1 MKFNIYDII
10 IVVVIALQA
19 MGLVQ
24 IWIVSSL
31 LLSAIICFPC
41 AVMQFVHIFKTHKI
55 KPIILFFICWFIY
68 AMCSVF
74 WTIDVDGVAF
84 RSVYEF
90 MLYMVVFVGLSFCVE
105 KSQMPQ
111 KSFLLGWT
119 ILPILTFPLA
129 FWEINTGLHLP
140 FCYTE
145 GFEITGADGEF
156 GERIFASTTFAN
168 LNTYVSLLCV
178 CLPFMFSAI
187 FIYDRY
193 KWFFFVIAIISIV
206 LLLINSSRGGMLVL
220 VVDLVLFLCF
230 YYRSNLRYKSLV
242 SILVFV
248 IGAYFLVMYGELLF
262 NQLFGRLDSL
272 SNSGSSL
279 FEDSYRMDLI
289 VSGLGLSVSSMG
301 IGWGIE
307 AMNEAYD
314 TMTQVAIHRAH
325 NFIVEFLIVYGW
337 PLFII
342 FAYFIMKS
350 LLKIAKDGDMGV
362 RYLGYTIFCSFWPWM
377 VIDDTF
383 FERKFVWFFI
393 MTIFLLP
400 CINSEEKLLDE

>member
-41 AVMQFVHIFKTHKI
+41 AIMQFTNIIRVHKI
-55 KPIILFFICWFIY
+55 KSIILFFLCWFIH
-68 AMCSVF
+68 ASCSIV
-74 WTIDVDGVAF
+74 WTIDEDGVALT
-84 RSVYEF
+84 SLYEF
-90 MLYMVVFVGLSFCVE
+90 MLYLIVFIGLFYCIK
-105 KSQMPQ
+105 KSNTPQ

-119 ILPILTFPLA
+119 LLSLLTFPIA

-145 GFEITGADGEF
+145 GFEITGADGLTE
-156 GERIFASTTFAN
+156 ERIFASTTFAN

-187 FIYDRY
+187 FVYDRY
-193 KWFFFVIAIISIV
+193 KWFFFVVSIISIV
-206 LLLINSSRGGMLVL
+206 LLLINSSIGGMLVIII
-220 VVDLVLFLCF
+220 DLFLFLWF
-230 YYRSNLRYKSLV
+230 YYRSNLQYKSIV
-242 SILVFV
+242 SVLVFV
-248 IGAYFLVMYGELLF
+248 IAAYFLGMYGDILF
-262 NQLFGRLDSL
+262 NQLLGRLDSL

-279 FEDSYRMDLI
+279 FEDSYRGDLI
-289 VSGLGLSVSSMG
+289 IFGLELSFTSFG

-307 AMNEAYD
+307 SMNEAYAK
-314 TMTQVAIHRAH
+314 MTPVTIHRAH
-325 NFIVEFLIVYGW
+325 NFVVEFLIVYGW
-337 PLFII
+337 PLFIV
-342 FAYFIMKS
+342 FAYFFIRS
-350 LLKIAKDGDMGV
+350 LLKIIRHYDLGIT
-362 RYLGYTIFCSFWPWM
+362 YLGYAILCSFLPWM

-383 FERKFVWFFI
+383 FERKFVWFFL

-400 CINSEEKLLDE
+400 HIKVEEEF

>member
-41 AVMQFVHIFKTHKI
+41 AIMQFTNIIRVHKI
-55 KPIILFFICWFIY
+55 KSIILFFLCWFIY
-68 AMCSVF
+68 ASCSIV
-74 WTIDVDGVAF
+74 WTIDEDGVALT
-84 RSVYEF
+84 SLYEF
-90 MLYMVVFVGLSFCVE
+90 MLYLIVFIGLFYCIK
-105 KSQMPQ
+105 KSNTPQ

-119 ILPILTFPLA
+119 LLSLLTFPIA

-145 GFEITGADGEF
+145 GFEITGADGLTE
-156 GERIFASTTFAN
+156 ERIFASTTFAN

-187 FIYDRY
+187 FVYDRY
-193 KWFFFVIAIISIV
+193 KWFFFVVSIISIV
-206 LLLINSSRGGMLVL
+206 LLLINSSRGGMLVIII
-220 VVDLVLFLCF
+220 DLFLFLWF
-230 YYRSNLRYKSLV
+230 YYRSNLQYKSIV
-242 SILVFV
+242 SVLVFV
-248 IGAYFLVMYGELLF
+248 IAAYFLGMYGDILF
-262 NQLFGRLDSL
+262 NQLLGRLDSL

-279 FEDSYRMDLI
+279 FEDSYRGDLI
-289 VSGLGLSVSSMG
+289 IFGLELSFTSFG

-307 AMNEAYD
+307 SMNEAYAK
-314 TMTQVAIHRAH
+314 MTPVTIHRAH
-325 NFIVEFLIVYGW
+325 NFVVEFLIVYGW
-337 PLFII
+337 PLFIV
-342 FAYFIMKS
+342 FAYFFIRS
-350 LLKIAKDGDMGV
+350 LLKIIRHYDLGIT
-362 RYLGYTIFCSFWPWM
+362 YLGYAILCSFLPWM

-383 FERKFVWFFI
+383 FERKFVWFFL

-400 CINSEEKLLDE
+400 HIKVEEEF

>member
-10 IVVVIALQA
+10 IVVVIALQS

-41 AVMQFVHIFKTHKI
+41 AIMQFTNIIRVHKI
-55 KPIILFFICWFIY
+55 KSIILFFLCWFIY
-68 AMCSVF
+68 ASCSIV
-74 WTIDVDGVAF
+74 WTIDEDGVALT
-84 RSVYEF
+84 SLYEF
-90 MLYMVVFVGLSFCVE
+90 VLYLIVFIGLFYCIK
-105 KSQMPQ
+105 KSNTPQ

-119 ILPILTFPLA
+119 LLSLLTFPIA

-145 GFEITGADGEF
+145 GFEITGADGLTE
-156 GERIFASTTFAN
+156 ERIFASTTFAN

-187 FIYDRY
+187 FVYDRY
-193 KWFFFVIAIISIV
+193 KWFFFVVSIISIV
-206 LLLINSSRGGMLVL
+206 LLLINSSRGGMLVIII
-220 VVDLVLFLCF
+220 DLFLFLWF
-230 YYRSNLRYKSLV
+230 YYRSNLQYKSIV
-242 SILVFV
+242 SVLVFV
-248 IGAYFLVMYGELLF
+248 IAAYFLGMYGDILF
-262 NQLFGRLDSL
+262 NQLLGRLDSL

-279 FEDSYRMDLI
+279 FEDSYRGDLI
-289 VSGLGLSVSSMG
+289 IFGLELSFTSFG

-307 AMNEAYD
+307 SMNEAYAK
-314 TMTQVAIHRAH
+314 MTPVTIHRAH
-325 NFIVEFLIVYGW
+325 NFVVEFLIVYGW
-337 PLFII
+337 PLFIV
-342 FAYFIMKS
+342 FAYFFIRS
-350 LLKIAKDGDMGV
+350 LLKIIRHYDLGV
-362 RYLGYTIFCSFWPWM
+362 TYLGYAILCSFLPWM

-383 FERKFVWFFI
+383 FERKFVWFFL

-400 CINSEEKLLDE
+400 HIKVEEEF

>member
-31 LLSAIICFPC
+31 LLSAVICFPC
-41 AVMQFVHIFKTHKI
+41 AIMQFTNIIRVHKI
-55 KPIILFFICWFIY
+55 KSIILFFLCWFIY
-68 AMCSVF
+68 ASCSIV
-74 WTIDVDGVAF
+74 WTIDEDGVALT
-84 RSVYEF
+84 SLYEF
-90 MLYMVVFVGLSFCVE
+90 MLYLIVFIGLFYCIK
-105 KSQMPQ
+105 KSNIPQ

-119 ILPILTFPLA
+119 LLSLLTFPIA

-145 GFEITGADGEF
+145 GFEITGADGLTE
-156 GERIFASTTFAN
+156 ERIFASTTFAN

-187 FIYDRY
+187 FVYDRY
-193 KWFFFVIAIISIV
+193 KWFFFVVSIISIV
-206 LLLINSSRGGMLVL
+206 LLLINSSRGGMLVIII
-220 VVDLVLFLCF
+220 DLFLFLWF
-230 YYRSNLRYKSLV
+230 YYRSNLQYKSIV
-242 SILVFV
+242 SVLVFV
-248 IGAYFLVMYGELLF
+248 IAAYFLGMYGDILF
-262 NQLFGRLDSL
+262 NQLLGRLDSL

-279 FEDSYRMDLI
+279 FEDSYRGDLI
-289 VSGLGLSVSSMG
+289 IFGLELSFTSFG

-307 AMNEAYD
+307 SMNEAYAK
-314 TMTQVAIHRAH
+314 MTPVTIHRAH
-325 NFIVEFLIVYGW
+325 NFVVEFLIVYGW
-337 PLFII
+337 PLFIV
-342 FAYFIMKS
+342 FAYFFIRS
-350 LLKIAKDGDMGV
+350 LLKIIRHYDLGIT
-362 RYLGYTIFCSFWPWM
+362 YLGYAILCSFLPWM

-383 FERKFVWFFI
+383 FERKFVWFFL

-400 CINSEEKLLDE
+400 HIKVEEEF

>member
-41 AVMQFVHIFKTHKI
+41 AIMQFTNIIRVHKI
-55 KPIILFFICWFIY
+55 KSIILFFLCWFIY
-68 AMCSVF
+68 ATCSIV
-74 WTIDVDGVAF
+74 WTIDEDGVALT
-84 RSVYEF
+84 SLYEF
-90 MLYMVVFVGLSFCVE
+90 MLYLIVFIGLFYCIK
-105 KSQMPQ
+105 KSNTPQ

-119 ILPILTFPLA
+119 LLSLLTFPIA

-145 GFEITGADGEF
+145 GFEITGADGLTE
-156 GERIFASTTFAN
+156 ERIFASTTFAN

-187 FIYDRY
+187 FVYDRY
-193 KWFFFVIAIISIV
+193 KWFFFVVSIISIV
-206 LLLINSSRGGMLVL
+206 LLLINSSRGGMLVIII
-220 VVDLVLFLCF
+220 DLFLFLWF
-230 YYRSNLRYKSLV
+230 YYRSNLQYKSIV
-242 SILVFV
+242 SVLVFV
-248 IGAYFLVMYGELLF
+248 IAAYFLGMYGDILF
-262 NQLFGRLDSL
+262 NQLLGRLDSL

-279 FEDSYRMDLI
+279 FEDSYREDLI
-289 VSGLGLSVSSMG
+289 IFGLELSFTSFG

-307 AMNEAYD
+307 SMNEAYAK
-314 TMTQVAIHRAH
+314 MTPVTIHRAH
-325 NFIVEFLIVYGW
+325 NFVVEFLIVYGW
-337 PLFII
+337 PLFIV
-342 FAYFIMKS
+342 FAYFFIRS
-350 LLKIAKDGDMGV
+350 LLKIIRYYDLGIT
-362 RYLGYTIFCSFWPWM
+362 YLGYAILCSFLPWM

-383 FERKFVWFFI
+383 FERKFVWFFL

-400 CINSEEKLLDE
+400 HIKVEEEF

>member
-41 AVMQFVHIFKTHKI
+41 AIMQFTNIIRVHKI
-55 KPIILFFICWFIY
+55 KSIILFFLCWFIY
-68 AMCSVF
+68 ASCSIV
-74 WTIDVDGVAF
+74 WTIDEDGVALT
-84 RSVYEF
+84 SLYEF
-90 MLYMVVFVGLSFCVE
+90 MLYLIVFIGLFYCIK
-105 KSQMPQ
+105 KSNTPQ

-119 ILPILTFPLA
+119 LLSLLTFPIA

-145 GFEITGADGEF
+145 GFEITGADGLTE
-156 GERIFASTTFAN
+156 ERIFASTTFAN

-187 FIYDRY
+187 FVYDRY
-193 KWFFFVIAIISIV
+193 KWFFFVVSIISIV
-206 LLLINSSRGGMLVL
+206 LLLINSSRGGMLVIII
-220 VVDLVLFLCF
+220 DLFLFLWF
-230 YYRSNLRYKSLV
+230 YYRSNLQYKSIV

-248 IGAYFLVMYGELLF
+248 IAAYFLGMYGDILF
-262 NQLFGRLDSL
+262 NQLLGRLDSL

-279 FEDSYRMDLI
+279 FEDSYRGDLI
-289 VSGLGLSVSSMG
+289 IFGLELSFTSFG

-307 AMNEAYD
+307 SMNEAYAK
-314 TMTQVAIHRAH
+314 MTPVTIHRAH
-325 NFIVEFLIVYGW
+325 NFVVEFLIVYGW
-337 PLFII
+337 PLFIV
-342 FAYFIMKS
+342 FAYFFIRS
-350 LLKIAKDGDMGV
+350 LLKIIRYYDLGIT
-362 RYLGYTIFCSFWPWM
+362 YLGYAILCSFLPWM

-383 FERKFVWFFI
+383 FERKFVWFFL

-400 CINSEEKLLDE
+400 HIKVEEEF

>member
-41 AVMQFVHIFKTHKI
+41 AIMQFTNIIRVHKI
-55 KPIILFFICWFIY
+55 KSIILFFLCWFIY
-68 AMCSVF
+68 ASCSIV
-74 WTIDVDGVAF
+74 WTIDEDGVALT
-84 RSVYEF
+84 SLYEF
-90 MLYMVVFVGLSFCVE
+90 MLYLIVFIGLFYCIK
-105 KSQMPQ
+105 KSNTPQ

-119 ILPILTFPLA
+119 LLSLLTFPIA

-145 GFEITGADGEF
+145 GFEITGADGLTE
-156 GERIFASTTFAN
+156 ERIFASTTFAN

-187 FIYDRY
+187 FVYDRY
-193 KWFFFVIAIISIV
+193 KWFFFVVSIISIV
-206 LLLINSSRGGMLVL
+206 LLLINSSRGGMLVIII
-220 VVDLVLFLCF
+220 DLFLFLWF
-230 YYRSNLRYKSLV
+230 YYRSNLQYKSIV
-242 SILVFV
+242 SVLVFV
-248 IGAYFLVMYGELLF
+248 IAAYFLGMYGDILF
-262 NQLFGRLDSL
+262 NQLLGRLDSL

-279 FEDSYRMDLI
+279 FEDSYRGDLI
-289 VSGLGLSVSSMG
+289 IFGLELSFTSFG

-307 AMNEAYD
+307 SMNEAYAK
-314 TMTQVAIHRAH
+314 MTPVTIHRAH
-325 NFIVEFLIVYGW
+325 NFVVEFLIVYGW
-337 PLFII
+337 PLFIV
-342 FAYFIMKS
+342 FAYFFIRS
-350 LLKIAKDGDMGV
+350 LLKIIRHYDLGV
-362 RYLGYTIFCSFWPWM
+362 TYLGYAILCSFLPWM

-383 FERKFVWFFI
+383 FERKFVWFFL

-400 CINSEEKLLDE
+400 QVKVEEEF

>member
-10 IVVVIALQA
+10 IVVVIALQS

-41 AVMQFVHIFKTHKI
+41 AIMQFTNIIRVHKI
-55 KPIILFFICWFIY
+55 KSIILFFLCWFIY
-68 AMCSVF
+68 ASCSIV
-74 WTIDVDGVAF
+74 WTIDEDGVALT
-84 RSVYEF
+84 SLYEF
-90 MLYMVVFVGLSFCVE
+90 MLYLIVFIGLFYCIK
-105 KSQMPQ
+105 KSNTPQ

-119 ILPILTFPLA
+119 LLSLLTFPIA

-145 GFEITGADGEF
+145 GFEITGADGLTE
-156 GERIFASTTFAN
+156 ERIFASTTFAN

-187 FIYDRY
+187 FVYDRY
-193 KWFFFVIAIISIV
+193 KWFFFVVSIISIV
-206 LLLINSSRGGMLVL
+206 LLLINSSRGGMLVIII
-220 VVDLVLFLCF
+220 DLFLFLWF
-230 YYRSNLRYKSLV
+230 YYRSNLQYKSIV
-242 SILVFV
+242 SVLVFV
-248 IGAYFLVMYGELLF
+248 IAAYFLGMYGDILF
-262 NQLFGRLDSL
+262 NQLLGRLDSL

-279 FEDSYRMDLI
+279 FEDSYRGDLI
-289 VSGLGLSVSSMG
+289 IFGLELSFTSFG

-307 AMNEAYD
+307 SMNEAYAK
-314 TMTQVAIHRAH
+314 MTPVTIHRAH
-325 NFIVEFLIVYGW
+325 NFVVEFLIVYGW
-337 PLFII
+337 PLFIV
-342 FAYFIMKS
+342 FAYFFIRS
-350 LLKIAKDGDMGV
+350 LLKIIRHYDLGV
-362 RYLGYTIFCSFWPWM
+362 TYLGYAILCSFLPWM

-383 FERKFVWFFI
+383 FERKFVWFFL

-400 CINSEEKLLDE
+400 HIKVEEEF

>member
-41 AVMQFVHIFKTHKI
+41 AIMQFTNIIRVHKI
-55 KPIILFFICWFIY
+55 KSIILFFLCWFIY
-68 AMCSVF
+68 ASCSIV
-74 WTIDVDGVAF
+74 WTIDEDGVALT
-84 RSVYEF
+84 SLYEF
-90 MLYMVVFVGLSFCVE
+90 MLYLIVFIGLFYCIK
-105 KSQMPQ
+105 KSNTPQ

-119 ILPILTFPLA
+119 LLSLLTFPIA

-145 GFEITGADGEF
+145 GFEITGADGLTE
-156 GERIFASTTFAN
+156 ERIFASTTFAN

-187 FIYDRY
+187 FVYDRY
-193 KWFFFVIAIISIV
+193 KWFFFVVSIISIV
-206 LLLINSSRGGMLVL
+206 LLLINSSRGGMLVIII
-220 VVDLVLFLCF
+220 DLFLFLWF
-230 YYRSNLRYKSLV
+230 YYRSNLQYKSIV
-242 SILVFV
+242 SVLVFV
-248 IGAYFLVMYGELLF
+248 IAAYFLGMYGDILF
-262 NQLFGRLDSL
+262 NQLLGRLDSL

-279 FEDSYRMDLI
+279 FEDSYRGDLI
-289 VSGLGLSVSSMG
+289 IFGLELSFTSFG

-307 AMNEAYD
+307 SMNEAYAK
-314 TMTQVAIHRAH
+314 MTPVTIHRAH
-325 NFIVEFLIVYGW
+325 NFVVEFLIVYGW
-337 PLFII
+337 PLFIV
-342 FAYFIMKS
+342 FAYFFIRS
-350 LLKIAKDGDMGV
+350 LLKIIRHYDLGIN
-362 RYLGYTIFCSFWPWM
+362 YLGYAILCSFLPWM

-383 FERKFVWFFI
+383 FERKFVWFFL

-400 CINSEEKLLDE
+400 HIKVEEEF

>member
-1 MKFNIYDII
+1 MKFNICDII

-41 AVMQFVHIFKTHKI
+41 AIMQFTNIIRVHKI
-55 KPIILFFICWFIY
+55 KSIILFFLCWFIY
-68 AMCSVF
+68 ASCSIV
-74 WTIDVDGVAF
+74 WTIDEDGVALT
-84 RSVYEF
+84 SLYEF
-90 MLYMVVFVGLSFCVE
+90 MLYLIVFIGLFYCIK
-105 KSQMPQ
+105 KSNTPQ

-119 ILPILTFPLA
+119 LLSLLTFPIA

-145 GFEITGADGEF
+145 GFEITGVDGLTE
-156 GERIFASTTFAN
+156 ERIFASTTFAN

-187 FIYDRY
+187 FVYDRY
-193 KWFFFVIAIISIV
+193 KWFFFVVSIISIV
-206 LLLINSSRGGMLVL
+206 LLLINSSRGGMLVIII
-220 VVDLVLFLCF
+220 DLFLFLWF
-230 YYRSNLRYKSLV
+230 YYRSNLQYKSIV
-242 SILVFV
+242 SVLVF
-248 IGAYFLVMYGELLF
+248 IIAAYFLGMYGDILF
-262 NQLFGRLDSL
+262 NQLLGRLDSL

-279 FEDSYRMDLI
+279 FEDSYRGDLI
-289 VSGLGLSVSSMG
+289 IFGLELSFTSFG

-307 AMNEAYD
+307 SMNEAYAK
-314 TMTQVAIHRAH
+314 MTPVTIHRAH
-325 NFIVEFLIVYGW
+325 NFVVEFLIVYGW
-337 PLFII
+337 PLFIV
-342 FAYFIMKS
+342 FAYFFIRS
-350 LLKIAKDGDMGV
+350 LLKIIRHYDLGV
-362 RYLGYTIFCSFWPWM
+362 TYLGYAILCSFLPWM

-383 FERKFVWFFI
+383 FERKFVWFFL

-400 CINSEEKLLDE
+400 HIKVEEEF

>member
-41 AVMQFVHIFKTHKI
+41 AIMQFTNIIRVHKI
-55 KPIILFFICWFIY
+55 KSIILFFLCWFIH
-68 AMCSVF
+68 ASCSIV
-74 WTIDVDGVAF
+74 WTIDEDGVALT
-84 RSVYEF
+84 SLYEF
-90 MLYMVVFVGLSFCVE
+90 MLYLIVFIGLFYCIK
-105 KSQMPQ
+105 KSNTPQ

-119 ILPILTFPLA
+119 LLSLLTFPIA

-145 GFEITGADGEF
+145 GFEITGADGLTE
-156 GERIFASTTFAN
+156 ERIFASTTFAN

-187 FIYDRY
+187 FVYDRY
-193 KWFFFVIAIISIV
+193 KWFFFVVSIISIV
-206 LLLINSSRGGMLVL
+206 LLLINSSRGGMLVIII
-220 VVDLVLFLCF
+220 DLFLFLWF
-230 YYRSNLRYKSLV
+230 YYRSNLQYKSIV
-242 SILVFV
+242 SVLVFV
-248 IGAYFLVMYGELLF
+248 IAAYFLGMYGDILF
-262 NQLFGRLDSL
+262 NQLLGRLDSL

-279 FEDSYRMDLI
+279 FEDSYRGDLI
-289 VSGLGLSVSSMG
+289 IFGLELSFTSFG

-307 AMNEAYD
+307 SMNEAYAK
-314 TMTQVAIHRAH
+314 MTPVTIHRAH
-325 NFIVEFLIVYGW
+325 NFVVEFLIVYGW
-337 PLFII
+337 PLFIV
-342 FAYFIMKS
+342 FAYFFIRS
-350 LLKIAKDGDMGV
+350 LLKIIRHYDLGIT
-362 RYLGYTIFCSFWPWM
+362 YLGYAILCSFLPWM

-383 FERKFVWFFI
+383 FERKFVWFFL

-400 CINSEEKLLDE
+400 HIKVEEEF

>member
-41 AVMQFVHIFKTHKI
+41 AIMQFTNIIRVHKI
-55 KPIILFFICWFIY
+55 KSIILFFLCWFIY
-68 AMCSVF
+68 ASCSIV
-74 WTIDVDGVAF
+74 WTIDEDGVALT
-84 RSVYEF
+84 SLYEF
-90 MLYMVVFVGLSFCVE
+90 MLYLIVFIGLFYCIK
-105 KSQMPQ
+105 KSNTPQ

-119 ILPILTFPLA
+119 LLSLLTFPIA

-145 GFEITGADGEF
+145 GFEITGADGLTE
-156 GERIFASTTFAN
+156 ERIFASTTFAN

-187 FIYDRY
+187 FVYDRY
-193 KWFFFVIAIISIV
+193 KWFFFVVSIISIV
-206 LLLINSSRGGMLVL
+206 LLLINSSRGGMLVIII
-220 VVDLVLFLCF
+220 DLFLFLWF
-230 YYRSNLRYKSLV
+230 YYRSNLQYKSIV

-248 IGAYFLVMYGELLF
+248 IAAYFLGMYGDILF
-262 NQLFGRLDSL
+262 NQLLGRLDSL

-279 FEDSYRMDLI
+279 FEDSYRGDLI
-289 VSGLGLSVSSMG
+289 IFGLELSFTSFG

-307 AMNEAYD
+307 SMNEAYAK
-314 TMTQVAIHRAH
+314 MTPVTIHRAH
-325 NFIVEFLIVYGW
+325 NFVVEFLIVYGW
-337 PLFII
+337 PLFIV
-342 FAYFIMKS
+342 FAYFFIRS
-350 LLKIAKDGDMGV
+350 LLKIIRYYDLGIT
-362 RYLGYTIFCSFWPWM
+362 YLGYAILCSFLPWM

-383 FERKFVWFFI
+383 FERKFVWFFL
-393 MTIFLLP
+393 MTIFLLK
-400 CINSEEKLLDE
+400 IL

>member
-1 MKFNIYDII
+1 MKINIYDII

-31 LLSAIICFPC
+31 LLSAVICFPY
-41 AVMQFVHIFKTHKI
+41 AVMQFVNIFKTHKI
-55 KPIILFFICWFIY
+55 KPIVLFFISWFIY
-68 AMCSVF
+68 ALCSAF
-74 WTIDVDGVAF
+74 WTIDTDGVAF

-90 MLYMVVFVGLSFCVE
+90 MLYMVVFVGLYFCVE
-105 KSQMPQ
+105 KSRMPQ

-140 FCYTE
+140 FCFTE
-145 GFEITGADGEF
+145 GFEITGADGETV
-156 GERIFASTTFAN
+156 ERTFASTTFAN

-187 FIYDRY
+187 FVYDRF
-193 KWFFFVIAIISIV
+193 KWFFFVISIISIV
-206 LLLINSSRGGMLVL
+206 LLLINSSRGGMLVI
-220 VVDLVLFLCF
+220 VVDLLLFLWF
-230 YYRSNLRYKSLV
+230 YYKSNLRYKSLV
-242 SILVFV
+242 SVLVFILGV
-248 IGAYFLVMYGELLF
+248 YFLGVYGELLF

-272 SNSGSSL
+272 SSSGSSL
-279 FEDSYRMDLI
+279 FEDSYRGDLI
-289 VSGLGLSVSSMG
+289 IYGLELSFTSLG

-307 AMNEAYD
+307 AMNEAYA
-314 TMTQVAIHRAH
+314 TMTPVTIHRAH
-325 NFIVEFLIVYGW
+325 NFVVEFLIVYGW
-337 PLFII
+337 PLFIV
-342 FAYFIMKS
+342 FAYFFIKS
-350 LLKIAKDGDMGV
+350 LFKIIRNYDLGLK
-362 RYLGYTIFCSFWPWM
+362 YLGYAILCSFLPWI

-393 MTIFLLP
+393 MTIFLLSQVK
-400 CINSEEKLLDE
+400 IEEES

>member
-41 AVMQFVHIFKTHKI
+41 AIMQFTNIIRVHKI
-55 KPIILFFICWFIY
+55 KSIILFFLCWFIY
-68 AMCSVF
+68 ASCSIV
-74 WTIDVDGVAF
+74 WTIDEDGVALT
-84 RSVYEF
+84 SLYEF
-90 MLYMVVFVGLSFCVE
+90 MLYLIVFIGLFYCIK
-105 KSQMPQ
+105 KSNTPQ

-119 ILPILTFPLA
+119 LLSLLTFPIA

-145 GFEITGADGEF
+145 GFEITGADGLTE
-156 GERIFASTTFAN
+156 ERIFASTTFAN

-187 FIYDRY
+187 FVYDRY
-193 KWFFFVIAIISIV
+193 KWFFFVVSIISIV
-206 LLLINSSRGGMLVL
+206 LLLINSSRGGMLVIII
-220 VVDLVLFLCF
+220 DLFLFLWF
-230 YYRSNLRYKSLV
+230 YYRSNLQYKSIV
-242 SILVFV
+242 SVLFFFIA
-248 IGAYFLVMYGELLF
+248 AYFLGMYGDILF
-262 NQLFGRLDSL
+262 NQLLGRLDSL

-279 FEDSYRMDLI
+279 FEDSYRGDLI
-289 VSGLGLSVSSMG
+289 IFGLELSFTSFG

-307 AMNEAYD
+307 SMNEAYAK
-314 TMTQVAIHRAH
+314 MTPVTIHRAH
-325 NFIVEFLIVYGW
+325 NFVVEFLIVYGW
-337 PLFII
+337 PLFIV
-342 FAYFIMKS
+342 FAYFFIRS
-350 LLKIAKDGDMGV
+350 LLKIIRHYDLGIT
-362 RYLGYTIFCSFWPWM
+362 YLGYAILCSFLPWM

-383 FERKFVWFFI
+383 FERKFVWFFL

-400 CINSEEKLLDE
+400 HIKVEEEF

>member
-10 IVVVIALQA
+10 IVVVIALQS

-41 AVMQFVHIFKTHKI
+41 AIMQFTNIIRVHKI
-55 KPIILFFICWFIY
+55 KSIILFFLCWFIY
-68 AMCSVF
+68 ASCSIV
-74 WTIDVDGVAF
+74 WTIDEDGVALT
-84 RSVYEF
+84 SLYEF
-90 MLYMVVFVGLSFCVE
+90 MLYLIVFIGLFYCIK
-105 KSQMPQ
+105 KSNTPQ

-119 ILPILTFPLA
+119 LLSLLTFPIA

-145 GFEITGADGEF
+145 GFEITGVDGLTE
-156 GERIFASTTFAN
+156 ERIFASTTFAN

-187 FIYDRY
+187 FVYDRY
-193 KWFFFVIAIISIV
+193 KWFFFVVSIISIV
-206 LLLINSSRGGMLVL
+206 LLLINSSRGGMLVIII
-220 VVDLVLFLCF
+220 DLFLFLWF
-230 YYRSNLRYKSLV
+230 YYRSNLQYKSIV
-242 SILVFV
+242 SVLVFV
-248 IGAYFLVMYGELLF
+248 IAAYFLGMYGDILF
-262 NQLFGRLDSL
+262 NQLLGRLDSL

-279 FEDSYRMDLI
+279 FEDSYRGDLI
-289 VSGLGLSVSSMG
+289 IFGLELSFTSFG

-307 AMNEAYD
+307 SMNEAYAK
-314 TMTQVAIHRAH
+314 MTPVTIHRAH
-325 NFIVEFLIVYGW
+325 NFVVEFLIVYGW
-337 PLFII
+337 PLFIV
-342 FAYFIMKS
+342 FAYFFIRS
-350 LLKIAKDGDMGV
+350 LLKIIRHYDLGV
-362 RYLGYTIFCSFWPWM
+362 TYLGYAILCSFLPWM

-383 FERKFVWFFI
+383 FERKFVWFFL

-400 CINSEEKLLDE
+400 HIKVEEEF

>member
-24 IWIVSSL
+24 IWILSSL
-31 LLSAIICFPC
+31 LMSAIICFPC
-41 AVMQFVHIFKTHKI
+41 AVMHFVNIFKTHKI
-55 KPIILFFICWFIY
+55 KPIVLFFISWFVY
-68 AMCSVF
+68 ALCSVF
-74 WTIDVDGVAF
+74 WTIDADGVAF

-90 MLYMVVFVGLSFCVE
+90 MLYMIVFVGFSFCVE

-119 ILPILTFPLA
+119 ILPLLTFPLA

-145 GFEITGADGEF
+145 GFEITGADGLTE
-156 GERIFASTTFAN
+156 ERIFASTTFAN

-187 FIYDRY
+187 FVYDRY
-193 KWFFFVIAIISIV
+193 KWFFFVISIV
-206 LLLINSSRGGMLVL
+206 SIILLLINSSRGGMLVI
-220 VVDLVLFLCF
+220 VVDLFLFLWF
-230 YYRSNLRYKSLV
+230 YYRSSLKYKSIV
-242 SILVFV
+242 SVLVFV
-248 IGAYFLVMYGELLF
+248 IGAYFLGVYGELLF

-272 SNSGSSL
+272 SNTGSGL
-279 FEDSYRMDLI
+279 FEDSYRSNLI
-289 VSGLGLSVSSMG
+289 IYGLELSFTSLG

-307 AMNEAYD
+307 SMNEAYA
-314 TMTQVAIHRAH
+314 TMTPVSIHRAH
-325 NFIVEFLIVYGW
+325 NFVVEFLIVYGW
-337 PLFII
+337 PLFIV
-342 FAYFIMKS
+342 FTYFFINS
-350 LLKIAKDGDMGV
+350 LFQIIRNYD
-362 RYLGYTIFCSFWPWM
+362 LGFKYVGYAIFCSFLPWM

-400 CINSEEKLLDE
+400 QVKVEEEF

>member
-41 AVMQFVHIFKTHKI
+41 AIMQFTNIIRVHKI
-55 KPIILFFICWFIY
+55 KSIILFFLCWFIY
-68 AMCSVF
+68 ATCSIV
-74 WTIDVDGVAF
+74 WTIDEDGVALT
-84 RSVYEF
+84 SLYEF
-90 MLYMVVFVGLSFCVE
+90 MLYLIVFIGLFYCIK
-105 KSQMPQ
+105 KSNTPQ

-119 ILPILTFPLA
+119 LLSLLTFPIA

-145 GFEITGADGEF
+145 GFEITGADGLTE
-156 GERIFASTTFAN
+156 ERIFASTTFAN

-187 FIYDRY
+187 FVYDRY
-193 KWFFFVIAIISIV
+193 KWFFFVVSIISIV
-206 LLLINSSRGGMLVL
+206 LLLINSSRGGMLVIII
-220 VVDLVLFLCF
+220 DLFLFLWF
-230 YYRSNLRYKSLV
+230 YYRSNLQYKSIV
-242 SILVFV
+242 SVLVFV
-248 IGAYFLVMYGELLF
+248 IAAYFLGMYGDILF
-262 NQLFGRLDSL
+262 NQLLGRLDSL

-279 FEDSYRMDLI
+279 FEDSYRGDLI
-289 VSGLGLSVSSMG
+289 IFGLELSFTSFG

-307 AMNEAYD
+307 SMNEAYAK
-314 TMTQVAIHRAH
+314 MTPVTIHRAH
-325 NFIVEFLIVYGW
+325 NFVVEFLIVYGW
-337 PLFII
+337 PLFIV
-342 FAYFIMKS
+342 FAYFFIRS
-350 LLKIAKDGDMGV
+350 LLKIIRYYDLGIT
-362 RYLGYTIFCSFWPWM
+362 YLGYAILCSFLPWM

-383 FERKFVWFFI
+383 FERKFVWFFL

-400 CINSEEKLLDE
+400 HIKVEEEF

>member
-41 AVMQFVHIFKTHKI
+41 AIMQFTNIIRVHKI
-55 KPIILFFICWFIY
+55 KSIILFFLCWFIY
-68 AMCSVF
+68 ASCSIV
-74 WTIDVDGVAF
+74 WTIDEDGVALT
-84 RSVYEF
+84 SLYEF
-90 MLYMVVFVGLSFCVE
+90 MLYLIVFIGLFYCIK
-105 KSQMPQ
+105 KSNTPQ

-119 ILPILTFPLA
+119 LLSLLTFPIA

-145 GFEITGADGEF
+145 GFEITGADGLTE
-156 GERIFASTTFAN
+156 ERIFASTTFAN

-187 FIYDRY
+187 FVYDRY
-193 KWFFFVIAIISIV
+193 KWFFFVVSIISIV
-206 LLLINSSRGGMLVL
+206 LLLINSSRGGMLVIII
-220 VVDLVLFLCF
+220 DLFLFLWF
-230 YYRSNLRYKSLV
+230 YYRSNLQYKSIV
-242 SILVFV
+242 SVLVFV
-248 IGAYFLVMYGELLF
+248 IAAYFLGMYGDILF
-262 NQLFGRLDSL
+262 NQLLGRLDSL

-279 FEDSYRMDLI
+279 FEDSYRGDLI
-289 VSGLGLSVSSMG
+289 IFGLELSFTSFG

-307 AMNEAYD
+307 SMNEAYAK
-314 TMTQVAIHRAH
+314 MTPVTIHRAH
-325 NFIVEFLIVYGW
+325 NFVVEFLIVYGW
-337 PLFII
+337 PLFIV
-342 FAYFIMKS
+342 FAYFFIRS
-350 LLKIAKDGDMGV
+350 LLKIIRYYDLGIT
-362 RYLGYTIFCSFWPWM
+362 YLGYAILCSFLPWM

-383 FERKFVWFFI
+383 FERKFVWFFL

-400 CINSEEKLLDE
+400 HIKVEEEF

>member
-1 MKFNIYDII
+1 MKINIYDII

-31 LLSAIICFPC
+31 LISAVICFPC
-41 AVMQFVHIFKTHKI
+41 AVMQFVNIFKTHKI
-55 KPIILFFICWFIY
+55 KPIVLFFISWFIY
-68 AMCSVF
+68 ALCSAF
-74 WTIDVDGVAF
+74 WTIDEDGVAF

-105 KSQMPQ
+105 KSRMPQ

-140 FCYTE
+140 FCFTE
-145 GFEITGADGEF
+145 GFEITGADGETV
-156 GERIFASTTFAN
+156 ERTFASTTFAN

-187 FIYDRY
+187 FVYDRF
-193 KWFFFVIAIISIV
+193 KWFFFVISIISIV
-206 LLLINSSRGGMLVL
+206 LLLINSSRGGMLVI
-220 VVDLVLFLCF
+220 VVDLLLFLWF
-230 YYRSNLRYKSLV
+230 YYKSNLRYKSLV
-242 SILVFV
+242 SVLVLILGV
-248 IGAYFLVMYGELLF
+248 YFLGVYGELLF

-272 SNSGSSL
+272 SSSGSSL
-279 FEDSYRMDLI
+279 FEDSYRGDLI
-289 VSGLGLSVSSMG
+289 IYGLKLSFTSLG

-307 AMNEAYD
+307 SMNEAYA
-314 TMTQVAIHRAH
+314 TMTPVTIHRAH
-325 NFIVEFLIVYGW
+325 NFVVEFLIVYGW
-337 PLFII
+337 PLFIV
-342 FAYFIMKS
+342 FAYFFIKS
-350 LLKIAKDGDMGV
+350 LFKIIRNYDLGL
-362 RYLGYTIFCSFWPWM
+362 RYLGYAILCSFLPWM

-383 FERKFVWFFI
+383 FERKFVLLFI

-400 CINSEEKLLDE
+400 HAKIEEEI

>member
-41 AVMQFVHIFKTHKI
+41 AIMQFTNIIRVHKI
-55 KPIILFFICWFIY
+55 KSIILFFLCWFIY
-68 AMCSVF
+68 ASCSMV
-74 WTIDVDGVAF
+74 WTIDEDGVALT
-84 RSVYEF
+84 SLYEF
-90 MLYMVVFVGLSFCVE
+90 MLYLIVFIGLFYCIK
-105 KSQMPQ
+105 KSNTPQ

-119 ILPILTFPLA
+119 LLSLLTFPIA

-145 GFEITGADGEF
+145 GFEITGADGLTE
-156 GERIFASTTFAN
+156 ERIFASTTFAN

-187 FIYDRY
+187 FVYDRY
-193 KWFFFVIAIISIV
+193 KWFFFVVSIISIV
-206 LLLINSSRGGMLVL
+206 LLLINSSRGGMLVIII
-220 VVDLVLFLCF
+220 DLFLFLWF
-230 YYRSNLRYKSLV
+230 YYRSNLQYKSIV
-242 SILVFV
+242 SVLVFV
-248 IGAYFLVMYGELLF
+248 IAAYFLGMYGDILF
-262 NQLFGRLDSL
+262 NQLLGRLDSL

-279 FEDSYRMDLI
+279 FEDSYRGDLI
-289 VSGLGLSVSSMG
+289 IFGLELSFTSFG

-307 AMNEAYD
+307 SMNEAYAK
-314 TMTQVAIHRAH
+314 MTPVTIHRAH
-325 NFIVEFLIVYGW
+325 NFVVEFLIVYGW
-337 PLFII
+337 PLFIV
-342 FAYFIMKS
+342 FAYFFIRS
-350 LLKIAKDGDMGV
+350 LLKIIRYYDLGIT
-362 RYLGYTIFCSFWPWM
+362 YLGYAILCSFLPWM

-383 FERKFVWFFI
+383 FERKFVWFFL

-400 CINSEEKLLDE
+400 HIKVEEEF

>member
-41 AVMQFVHIFKTHKI
+41 AIMQFTNIIRVHKI
-55 KPIILFFICWFIY
+55 KSIILFFLCWFIY
-68 AMCSVF
+68 ASCSIV
-74 WTIDVDGVAF
+74 WTIDEDGVALT
-84 RSVYEF
+84 SLYEF
-90 MLYMVVFVGLSFCVE
+90 MLYLIVFIGLFYCIK
-105 KSQMPQ
+105 KSNTPQ

-119 ILPILTFPLA
+119 LLSLLTFPIA

-145 GFEITGADGEF
+145 GFEITGADGLTE
-156 GERIFASTTFAN
+156 ERIFASTTFAN

-187 FIYDRY
+187 FVYDRY
-193 KWFFFVIAIISIV
+193 KWFFFVVSIISIV
-206 LLLINSSRGGMLVL
+206 LLLINSSRGGMLVIII
-220 VVDLVLFLCF
+220 DLFLFLWF
-230 YYRSNLRYKSLV
+230 YYRSNLQYKSIV
-242 SILVFV
+242 SVLVFV
-248 IGAYFLVMYGELLF
+248 IAAYFLGMYGDILF
-262 NQLFGRLDSL
+262 NQLLGRLDSL

-279 FEDSYRMDLI
+279 FEDSYRGELI
-289 VSGLGLSVSSMG
+289 IFGFELSFTSFG

-307 AMNEAYD
+307 SMNEAYAK
-314 TMTQVAIHRAH
+314 MTPVTIHRAH
-325 NFIVEFLIVYGW
+325 NFVVEFLIVYGW
-337 PLFII
+337 PLFIV
-342 FAYFIMKS
+342 FAYFFIRS
-350 LLKIAKDGDMGV
+350 LLKIIRHYDLGIT
-362 RYLGYTIFCSFWPWM
+362 YLGYAILCSFLPWM

-383 FERKFVWFFI
+383 FERKFVWFFL

-400 CINSEEKLLDE
+400 HIKVEEEF

>member
-1 MKFNIYDII
+1 MKFNICDII

-41 AVMQFVHIFKTHKI
+41 AIMQFTNIIRVHKI
-55 KPIILFFICWFIY
+55 KSIILFFLCWFIY
-68 AMCSVF
+68 ASCSIV
-74 WTIDVDGVAF
+74 WTIDEDGVALT
-84 RSVYEF
+84 SLYEF
-90 MLYMVVFVGLSFCVE
+90 MLYLIVFIGLFYCIK
-105 KSQMPQ
+105 KSNTPQ

-119 ILPILTFPLA
+119 LLSLLTFPIA

-145 GFEITGADGEF
+145 GFEITGADGLTE
-156 GERIFASTTFAN
+156 ERIFASTTFAN

-187 FIYDRY
+187 FVYDRY
-193 KWFFFVIAIISIV
+193 KWFFFVVSIISIV
-206 LLLINSSRGGMLVL
+206 LLLINSSRGGMLVIII
-220 VVDLVLFLCF
+220 DLFLFLWF
-230 YYRSNLRYKSLV
+230 YYRSNLQYKSIV
-242 SILVFV
+242 SVLVF
-248 IGAYFLVMYGELLF
+248 IIAAYFLGMYGDILF
-262 NQLFGRLDSL
+262 NQLLGRLDSL

-279 FEDSYRMDLI
+279 FEDSYRGDLI
-289 VSGLGLSVSSMG
+289 IFGLELSFTSFG

-307 AMNEAYD
+307 SMNEAYAK
-314 TMTQVAIHRAH
+314 MTPVTIHRAH
-325 NFIVEFLIVYGW
+325 NFVVEFLIVYGW
-337 PLFII
+337 PLFIV
-342 FAYFIMKS
+342 FAYFFIRS
-350 LLKIAKDGDMGV
+350 LLKIIRHYDLGIT
-362 RYLGYTIFCSFWPWM
+362 YLGYAILCSFLPWM

-383 FERKFVWFFI
+383 FERKFVWFFL

-400 CINSEEKLLDE
+400 HIKVEEEF

>member
-31 LLSAIICFPC
+31 LLSAVICFPC
-41 AVMQFVHIFKTHKI
+41 AIMQFTNIIRVHKI
-55 KPIILFFICWFIY
+55 KSIILFFLCWFIY
-68 AMCSVF
+68 ASCSIV
-74 WTIDVDGVAF
+74 WTIDEDGVALT
-84 RSVYEF
+84 SLYEF
-90 MLYMVVFVGLSFCVE
+90 MLYLIVFIGLFYCIK
-105 KSQMPQ
+105 KSNTPQ

-119 ILPILTFPLA
+119 LLSLLTFPIA

-145 GFEITGADGEF
+145 GFEITGADGLTE
-156 GERIFASTTFAN
+156 ERIFASTTFAN

-187 FIYDRY
+187 FVYDRY
-193 KWFFFVIAIISIV
+193 KWFFFVVSIISIV
-206 LLLINSSRGGMLVL
+206 LLLINSSRGGMLVIII
-220 VVDLVLFLCF
+220 DLFLFLWF
-230 YYRSNLRYKSLV
+230 YYRSNLQYKSIV
-242 SILVFV
+242 SVLVFV
-248 IGAYFLVMYGELLF
+248 IAAYFLGMYGDILF
-262 NQLFGRLDSL
+262 NQLLGRLDSL

-279 FEDSYRMDLI
+279 FEDSYRGDLI
-289 VSGLGLSVSSMG
+289 IFGLELSFTSFG

-307 AMNEAYD
+307 SMNEAYAK
-314 TMTQVAIHRAH
+314 MTPVTIHRAH
-325 NFIVEFLIVYGW
+325 NFVVEFLIVYGW
-337 PLFII
+337 PLFIV
-342 FAYFIMKS
+342 FAYFFIRS
-350 LLKIAKDGDMGV
+350 LLKIIRHYDLGIT
-362 RYLGYTIFCSFWPWM
+362 YLGYAILCSFLPWM

-383 FERKFVWFFI
+383 FERKFVWFFL

-400 CINSEEKLLDE
+400 HIKVEEEF

>member
-41 AVMQFVHIFKTHKI
+41 AIMQFTNIIRVHKI
-55 KPIILFFICWFIY
+55 KSIILFFLCWFIY
-68 AMCSVF
+68 ATCSIV
-74 WTIDVDGVAF
+74 WTIDEDGVALT
-84 RSVYEF
+84 SLYEF
-90 MLYMVVFVGLSFCVE
+90 MLYLIVFIGLFYCIK
-105 KSQMPQ
+105 KSNTPQ

-119 ILPILTFPLA
+119 LLSLLTFPIA

-145 GFEITGADGEF
+145 GFEITGADGLTE
-156 GERIFASTTFAN
+156 ERIFASTTFAN

-187 FIYDRY
+187 FVYDRY
-193 KWFFFVIAIISIV
+193 KWFFFVVSIISIV
-206 LLLINSSRGGMLVL
+206 LLLINSSRGGMLVIII
-220 VVDLVLFLCF
+220 DLFLFLWF
-230 YYRSNLRYKSLV
+230 YYRSNLQYKSIV
-242 SILVFV
+242 SVLVFV
-248 IGAYFLVMYGELLF
+248 IAAYFLGMYGDILF
-262 NQLFGRLDSL
+262 NQLLGRLDSL

-279 FEDSYRMDLI
+279 FEDSYREDLI
-289 VSGLGLSVSSMG
+289 IFGLELSFTSFG

-307 AMNEAYD
+307 SMNEAYAK
-314 TMTQVAIHRAH
+314 MTPVTIHRAH
-325 NFIVEFLIVYGW
+325 NFVVEFLIVYGW
-337 PLFII
+337 PLFIV
-342 FAYFIMKS
+342 FAYFFIRS
-350 LLKIAKDGDMGV
+350 LLKIIRHYDLGIT
-362 RYLGYTIFCSFWPWM
+362 YLGYAILCSFLPWM

-383 FERKFVWFFI
+383 FERKFVWFFL

-400 CINSEEKLLDE
+400 HIKVEEEF

>member
-41 AVMQFVHIFKTHKI
+41 AIMQFTNIIRVHKI
-55 KPIILFFICWFIY
+55 KSIILFFLCWFIY
-68 AMCSVF
+68 ASCSIV
-74 WTIDVDGVAF
+74 WTIDEDGVALT
-84 RSVYEF
+84 SLYEF
-90 MLYMVVFVGLSFCVE
+90 MLYLIVFIGLFYCIK
-105 KSQMPQ
+105 KSNTPQ

-119 ILPILTFPLA
+119 LLSLLTFPIA

-145 GFEITGADGEF
+145 GFEITGADGLTE
-156 GERIFASTTFAN
+156 ERIFASTTFAN

-187 FIYDRY
+187 FVYDRY
-193 KWFFFVIAIISIV
+193 KWFFFVVSIISIV
-206 LLLINSSRGGMLVL
+206 LLLINSSRGGMLVIII
-220 VVDLVLFLCF
+220 DLFLFLWF
-230 YYRSNLRYKSLV
+230 YYRSNLQYKSIV
-242 SILVFV
+242 SVLVFV
-248 IGAYFLVMYGELLF
+248 IAAYFLGMYGDILF
-262 NQLFGRLDSL
+262 NQLLGRLDSL
-272 SNSGSSL
+272 FNSGSSL
-279 FEDSYRMDLI
+279 FEDSYRGDLI
-289 VSGLGLSVSSMG
+289 IFGLELSFTSFG

-307 AMNEAYD
+307 SMNEAYAK
-314 TMTQVAIHRAH
+314 MTPVTIHRAH
-325 NFIVEFLIVYGW
+325 NFVVEFLIVYGW
-337 PLFII
+337 PLFIV
-342 FAYFIMKS
+342 FAYFFIRS
-350 LLKIAKDGDMGV
+350 LLKIIRDYDLGIT
-362 RYLGYTIFCSFWPWM
+362 YLGYAILCSFLPWM

-383 FERKFVWFFI
+383 FERKFVWFFL

-400 CINSEEKLLDE
+400 HIKVEEEF

>member
-41 AVMQFVHIFKTHKI
+41 AIMQFTNIIRVHKI
-55 KPIILFFICWFIY
+55 KSIILFFLCWFIY
-68 AMCSVF
+68 ASCSIV
-74 WTIDVDGVAF
+74 WTIDEDGVALT
-84 RSVYEF
+84 SLYEF
-90 MLYMVVFVGLSFCVE
+90 MLYLIVFIGLFYCIK
-105 KSQMPQ
+105 KSNTPQ

-119 ILPILTFPLA
+119 LLSLLTFPIA

-145 GFEITGADGEF
+145 GFEITGVDGLTE
-156 GERIFASTTFAN
+156 ERIFASTTFAN

-187 FIYDRY
+187 FVYDRY
-193 KWFFFVIAIISIV
+193 KWFFFVVSIISIV
-206 LLLINSSRGGMLVL
+206 LLLINSSRGGMLVIII
-220 VVDLVLFLCF
+220 DLFLFLWF
-230 YYRSNLRYKSLV
+230 YYRSNLQYKSIV
-242 SILVFV
+242 SVLVFV
-248 IGAYFLVMYGELLF
+248 IAAYFLGMYGDILF
-262 NQLFGRLDSL
+262 NQLLGRLDSL

-279 FEDSYRMDLI
+279 FEDSYRGDLI
-289 VSGLGLSVSSMG
+289 IFGLELSFTSFG

-307 AMNEAYD
+307 SMNEAYAK
-314 TMTQVAIHRAH
+314 MTPVTIHRAH
-325 NFIVEFLIVYGW
+325 NFVVEFLIVYGW
-337 PLFII
+337 PLFIV
-342 FAYFIMKS
+342 FAYFFIRS
-350 LLKIAKDGDMGV
+350 LLKIIRHYDLGV
-362 RYLGYTIFCSFWPWM
+362 TYLGYAILCSFLPWM

-383 FERKFVWFFI
+383 FERKFVWFFL

-400 CINSEEKLLDE
+400 HIKVEEEF

>member
-41 AVMQFVHIFKTHKI
+41 AIMQFTNIIRVHKI
-55 KPIILFFICWFIY
+55 KSIILFFLCWFIY
-68 AMCSVF
+68 ASCSIV
-74 WTIDVDGVAF
+74 WTIDEDGVALT
-84 RSVYEF
+84 SLYEF
-90 MLYMVVFVGLSFCVE
+90 MLYLIVFIGLFYCIK
-105 KSQMPQ
+105 KSNTPQ

-119 ILPILTFPLA
+119 LLSLLTFPIA

-145 GFEITGADGEF
+145 GFEITGADGLTE
-156 GERIFASTTFAN
+156 ERIFASTTFAN

-187 FIYDRY
+187 FVYDRY
-193 KWFFFVIAIISIV
+193 KWFFFVVSIISIV
-206 LLLINSSRGGMLVL
+206 LLLINSSRGGMLVIII
-220 VVDLVLFLCF
+220 DLFLFLWF
-230 YYRSNLRYKSLV
+230 YYRSNLQYKSIV
-242 SILVFV
+242 SVLVFV
-248 IGAYFLVMYGELLF
+248 IAAYFLGMYGDILF
-262 NQLFGRLDSL
+262 NQLLGRLDSL

-279 FEDSYRMDLI
+279 FEDSYRGDLI
-289 VSGLGLSVSSMG
+289 IFGLELSFTSFG

-307 AMNEAYD
+307 SMNEAYAK
-314 TMTQVAIHRAH
+314 MTPVTIHRAH
-325 NFIVEFLIVYGW
+325 NFVVEFLIVYGW
-337 PLFII
+337 PLFIV
-342 FAYFIMKS
+342 FAYFFIRS
-350 LLKIAKDGDMGV
+350 LLKIIRHYDLGV
-362 RYLGYTIFCSFWPWM
+362 TYLGYAILCSFLPWM

-383 FERKFVWFFI
+383 FERKFVWFFL

-400 CINSEEKLLDE
+400 HIKVEEEF

>member
-41 AVMQFVHIFKTHKI
+41 AIMQFTNIIRVHKI
-55 KPIILFFICWFIY
+55 KSIILFFLCWFIY
-68 AMCSVF
+68 ASCSMV
-74 WTIDVDGVAF
+74 WTIDEDGVALT
-84 RSVYEF
+84 SLYEF
-90 MLYMVVFVGLSFCVE
+90 MLYLIVFIGLFYCIK
-105 KSQMPQ
+105 KSNTPQ

-119 ILPILTFPLA
+119 LLSLLTFPIA

-145 GFEITGADGEF
+145 GFEITGADGLTE
-156 GERIFASTTFAN
+156 ERIFASTTFAN

-187 FIYDRY
+187 FVYDRY
-193 KWFFFVIAIISIV
+193 KWFFFVVSIISIV
-206 LLLINSSRGGMLVL
+206 LLLINSSRGGMLVIII
-220 VVDLVLFLCF
+220 DLFLFLWF
-230 YYRSNLRYKSLV
+230 YYRSNLQYKSIV
-242 SILVFV
+242 SVLVFV
-248 IGAYFLVMYGELLF
+248 IAAYFLGMYGDILF
-262 NQLFGRLDSL
+262 NQLLGRLDSL

-279 FEDSYRMDLI
+279 FEDSYRGDLI
-289 VSGLGLSVSSMG
+289 IFGLELSFTSFG

-307 AMNEAYD
+307 SMNEAYAK
-314 TMTQVAIHRAH
+314 MTPVTIHRAH
-325 NFIVEFLIVYGW
+325 NFVVEFLIVYGW
-337 PLFII
+337 PLFIV
-342 FAYFIMKS
+342 FAYFFIRS
-350 LLKIAKDGDMGV
+350 LLKIIRHYDLGIT
-362 RYLGYTIFCSFWPWM
+362 YLGYAILCSFLPWM

-383 FERKFVWFFI
+383 FERKFVWFFL

-400 CINSEEKLLDE
+400 HIKVEEEF

>member
-41 AVMQFVHIFKTHKI
+41 AIMQFTNIIRVHKI
-55 KPIILFFICWFIY
+55 KSIILFFLCWFIY
-68 AMCSVF
+68 ASCSIV
-74 WTIDVDGVAF
+74 WTIDEDGVALT
-84 RSVYEF
+84 SLYEF
-90 MLYMVVFVGLSFCVE
+90 MLYLIVFIGLFYCIK
-105 KSQMPQ
+105 KSNTPQ

-119 ILPILTFPLA
+119 LLSLLTFPIA

-145 GFEITGADGEF
+145 GFEITGADGLTE
-156 GERIFASTTFAN
+156 ERIFASTTFAN

-187 FIYDRY
+187 FVYDRY
-193 KWFFFVIAIISIV
+193 KWFFFVVSIISIV
-206 LLLINSSRGGMLVL
+206 LLLINSSRGGMLVIII
-220 VVDLVLFLCF
+220 DLFLFLWF
-230 YYRSNLRYKSLV
+230 YYRSNLQYKSIV
-242 SILVFV
+242 SVLVFV
-248 IGAYFLVMYGELLF
+248 IAAYFLGMYGDILF
-262 NQLFGRLDSL
+262 NQLLGRLDSL

-279 FEDSYRMDLI
+279 FEDSYRGDLI
-289 VSGLGLSVSSMG
+289 IFGLELSFTSFG

-307 AMNEAYD
+307 SMNEAYAK
-314 TMTQVAIHRAH
+314 MTPVTIHRAH
-325 NFIVEFLIVYGW
+325 NFVVEFLIVYGC
-337 PLFII
+337 PLFIV
-342 FAYFIMKS
+342 FAYFFIRS
-350 LLKIAKDGDMGV
+350 LLKIIRYYDLGIT
-362 RYLGYTIFCSFWPWM
+362 YLGYAILCSFLPWM

-383 FERKFVWFFI
+383 FERKFVWFFL

-400 CINSEEKLLDE
+400 HIKVEEEF

>member
-41 AVMQFVHIFKTHKI
+41 AIMQFTNIIRVHKI
-55 KPIILFFICWFIY
+55 KSIILFFLCWFIY
-68 AMCSVF
+68 ASCSIV
-74 WTIDVDGVAF
+74 WTIDEDGVALT
-84 RSVYEF
+84 SLYEF
-90 MLYMVVFVGLSFCVE
+90 MLYLIVFIGLFYCIK
-105 KSQMPQ
+105 KSNTPQ

-119 ILPILTFPLA
+119 LLSLLTFPIA

-145 GFEITGADGEF
+145 GFEITGADGLTE
-156 GERIFASTTFAN
+156 ERIFASTTFAN

-187 FIYDRY
+187 FVYDRY
-193 KWFFFVIAIISIV
+193 KWFFFVVSIISIV
-206 LLLINSSRGGMLVL
+206 LLLINSSRGGMLVIII
-220 VVDLVLFLCF
+220 DLFLFLWF
-230 YYRSNLRYKSLV
+230 YYRSNLQYKSIV
-242 SILVFV
+242 SVLVFV
-248 IGAYFLVMYGELLF
+248 IAAYFLGMYGDILF
-262 NQLFGRLDSL
+262 NQLLGRLDSL

-279 FEDSYRMDLI
+279 FEDSYRGDLI
-289 VSGLGLSVSSMG
+289 IFGLELSFTSFG

-307 AMNEAYD
+307 SMNEAYAK
-314 TMTQVAIHRAH
+314 MTPVTIHRAH
-325 NFIVEFLIVYGW
+325 NFVVEFLIVYGW
-337 PLFII
+337 PLFIV
-342 FAYFIMKS
+342 FAYFFIRS
-350 LLKIAKDGDMGV
+350 LLKIIRDYDLGIT
-362 RYLGYTIFCSFWPWM
+362 YLGYAILCSFLPWM

-383 FERKFVWFFI
+383 FERKFVWFFL

-400 CINSEEKLLDE
+400 HIKVEEEF